1 MSDKLPVES
10 NNKPIQ
16 PLNNEEIDLGQLF
29 NAIGRLFEKL
39 FNFIASVFKGLFKLL
54 ILALKPFVENI
65 KLISVIILITAFIGF
80 FLEKSKTPVYYSEML
95 VQPHFE
101 SKYKLSNNINY
112 FNALIQSQKI
122 NELVNIFEIDSG
134 RAKSLIGF
142 ELGIGPETPN
152 SLLQQYDAY
161 IKTIDS
167 SLAVEVT
174 FEDFIENRDILSGE
188 IFTVKAKS
196 KDNNIFPSLETGFNK
211 TFENPYSK
219 KLKKIRDST
228 IQIKKESYNKELVR
242 LDSLQRIYL
251 DLKRNESEKGS
262 FKLGSD
268 GAFPIQLERTPTR
281 EYELFQEEL
290 KVRRA
295 IRDLDQ
301 QLIEESVFY
310 DIIAGFEEEGTLEK
324 NLYTNYT
331 FVLPLVAF
339 FLLIIGFIS
348 TKVFNF
354 IKNYE
359 A

>member
-16 PLNNEEIDLGQLF
+16 PSNNEEIDLGQLF
-29 NAIGRLFEKL
+29 NAIGRLFEKF
-39 FNFIASVFKGLFKLL
+39 FNFIAGIFKGLFKLL
-54 ILALKPFVENI
+54 ILSLKPVVENI
-65 KLISVIILITAFIGF
+65 RLIIGVILITATIGY
-80 FLEKSKTPVYYSEML
+80 FLQRTKTPIYYSEML
-95 VQPHFE
+95 VHPHFE

-122 NELVNIFEIDSG
+122 NELVNIFEIDSTQA
-134 RAKSLIGF
+134 RSLIGF
-142 ELGIGPETPN
+142 ELEIGPETPN

-167 SLAVEVT
+167 SLAVGVS
-174 FEDFIENRDILSGE
+174 FEDFIENRDILSGD
-188 IFTVKAKS
+188 IFSVKAKS
-196 KDNNIFPSLETGFNK
+196 KDNNIFTKLETGFTK

-228 IQIKKESYNKELVR
+228 IQIKKESFNKELVR

-251 DLKRNESEKGS
+251 ELKKNESEKGA
-262 FKLGSD
+262 FKLGSE
-268 GAFPIQLERTPTR
+268 GGFPIQLERTTTR

-310 DIIAGFEEEGTLEK
+310 DIIAGFEEEGRVESSIISD
-324 NLYTNYT
+324 YTYV
-331 FVLPLVAF
+331 FPGVAVLLLVF
-339 FLLIIGFIS
+339 TYILLKGF
-348 TKVFNF
+348 KF